1 MLVLSRKPGER
12 LVINDNIVLT
22 VVSAQKDGVKLAIA
36 APREIKIYR
45 GEIYDAISAENQAA
59 VAPQNLESL
68 AALKEIQRSGGDG
81 D

>member
-45 GEIYDAISAENQAA
+45 GEIYDAICAENQAA
-59 VAPQNLESL
+59 VAPQNLDAL
-68 AALKEIQRSGGDG
+68 AALKEIQRSVGDG